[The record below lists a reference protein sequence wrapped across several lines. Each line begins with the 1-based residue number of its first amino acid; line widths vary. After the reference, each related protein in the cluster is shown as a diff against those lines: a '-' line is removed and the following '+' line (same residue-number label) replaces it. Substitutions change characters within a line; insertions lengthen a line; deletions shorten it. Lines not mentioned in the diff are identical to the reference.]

1 MIAKALANRL
11 KVVLKKVVSDSQ
23 NAFVGGRQILDFML
37 IANESLDSRLKAT
50 ILGVLCKLDIEKAYN
65 HVNWNFLLYML
76 RRCGFS
82 EKWHQWI
89 FTCIFTTRFSILVNG
104 SAHGFFPSSRG
115 LRQGDPFVSFVIFP
129 YYGGLELD
137 AEESG

>member
-50 ILGVLCKLDIEKAYN
+50 ILGV
-65 HVNWNFLLYML
+65 V
-76 RRCGFS
+76 
-82 EKWHQWI
+82 
-89 FTCIFTTRFSILVNG
+89 
-104 SAHGFFPSSRG
+104 
-115 LRQGDPFVSFVIFP
+115 
-129 YYGGLELD
+129 
-137 AEESG
+137 

>member
-1 MIAKALANRL
+1 M
-11 KVVLKKVVSDSQ
+11 
-23 NAFVGGRQILDFML
+23 
-37 IANESLDSRLKAT
+37 
-50 ILGVLCKLDIEKAYN
+50 LCKLDIEKAYN

-104 SAHGFFPSSRG
+104 SAHGFFPNSRG